1 MKQRFQGSGGEL
13 AYVDEGDGPAV
24 VLLHGF
30 PTSSFLW
37 RSFVPP
43 LAARF
48 RVIAPDLLGYGD
60 SAKTPD
66 ADLSMTAQTA
76 YVRELL
82 ESLAVQRFAAIGHDL
97 GGVVAQLLALDAG
110 AEALVLLDAA
120 AFDMWPIEGVRMIQ
134 ATEPDQETSELVEQ
148 LVRLTFDL
156 GVGHAD
162 RVTDDVLAEYIAPFE
177 GDDGARAFFRAVR
190 AIDGA
195 GLVGREDDLAAL
207 DIPAFLLW
215 GEEDPFIPVD
225 VAERLN
231 ELIPTSTLALLP
243 GCSHFVTEDAAET
256 IVPLVYEYLRAR
268 YLREPHGHEH
278 ATPLIQLQ
286 PRRSS

>member
-1 MKQRFQGSGGEL
+1 
-13 AYVDEGDGPAV
+13 
-24 VLLHGF
+24 
-30 PTSSFLW
+30 
-37 RSFVPP
+37 
-43 LAARF
+43 
-48 RVIAPDLLGYGD
+48 
-60 SAKTPD
+60 
-66 ADLSMTAQTA
+66 
-76 YVRELL
+76 
-82 ESLAVQRFAAIGHDL
+82 
-97 GGVVAQLLALDAG
+97 
-110 AEALVLLDAA
+110 LDAA

-148 LVRLTFDL
+148 LGRLPFDL

-162 RVTDDVLAEYIAPFE
+162 RVTDDVLAAYIAPFE
-177 GDDGARAFFRAVR
+177 GEDGARAFFRAVR

-256 IVPLVYEYLRAR
+256 I
-268 YLREPHGHEH
+268 
-278 ATPLIQLQ
+278 
-286 PRRSS
+286 